1 MTAKPSQSNL
11 EVHAGWQPGELERKL
26 SLKNYLCFLQMF
38 HYHWDH
44 KEELIKTRTLAWQIM
59 PKKVLCTHLE
69 DQNGYSLLCLCKH
82 LCAFQI
88 ELDYLSVGFWREEYQ
103 VTWRKTSTNNQED
116 QQQTQCSYSVTF
128 AGHIGLRQELSPD
141 CTPVPC
147 SPKLHARPL
156 VLTFVSFTY
165 DLMLIGYNPE
175 FK

>member
-1 MTAKPSQSNL
+1 MHFGLANYAQKKFFVLTLKTKMVTACCACALQNL
-11 EVHAGWQPGELERKL
+11 
-26 SLKNYLCFLQMF
+26 S
-38 HYHWDH
+38 
-44 KEELIKTRTLAWQIM
+44 
-59 PKKVLCTHLE
+59 
-69 DQNGYSLLCLCKH
+69 KH